1 MAFTQYTNLDFDQI
15 KAQIKDY
22 LRTNSNFTDFDFE
35 GSNFSVLI
43 DTLAY
48 NTYINSFNANLLAN
62 ESFLDS
68 ATLRENVI
76 SLARNIGYVPR
87 SKTASRAQIYFTVE
101 LEGENPD
108 STLDQRLKTIY
119 LKPGL
124 VCVGKSNDTT
134 FTFSLT
140 EDISAPAKI
149 SRVVGEGSARRN
161 IYSAEFGTAE
171 NPIEIVQGSYLQR
184 EFTYLGNQD
193 QRFIL
198 ENSSIDSSTIKV
210 IVGSSNADIGSA
222 FGMPWRKV
230 DNIVNVDN
238 KSEIYFLQEITDE
251 KQEIIFGDGIIGKQL
266 GGSGIGA
273 FNADGNPLTN
283 NKILVRYIVCDGEEG
298 NGASQFD
305 FQGGFLDK
313 HPDVIGAN
321 SLKPYGN
328 VSINTVQGASNGA
341 EVENLASIKYYAP
354 RLYSSQYRAV
364 TSTDYES
371 IIETIYPST
380 ESVAV
385 VGGEELSPPQ
395 FGKVQISIKPKNGT
409 YVSDFD
415 KLQIKNKLKN
425 YAVAGINAD
434 IVDLKVL
441 YVELHS
447 TVYYN
452 TAQNSNGNSL
462 KGRIVNALET
472 YANNIDINKFGGRFK
487 YSKILQLI
495 DRVDDSITSNITKV
509 IIRRDLKVLKNQFA
523 QYELCFGNRFYINPE
538 GFNIK
543 STGFTINGSTSILFL
558 TDVPNKK
565 VDGTLDGSGKGT
577 LSAISRNQKDEL
589 NVIVKSIGTI
599 DYVKGEIILN
609 TVNITSTIAS
619 NDLIEI
625 QAFPDSNDV
634 IGLKDLYLNFNTSNT
649 TINMIKDVI
658 ASGEDVSGVVF
669 SRDYY
674 TSSYSNGEL
683 ERK

>member
-1 MAFTQYTNLDFDQI
+1 MAFTQYTSLDFDEI

-22 LRTNSNFTDFDFE
+22 LRSNSNFTDFDFE

-48 NTYINSFNANLLAN
+48 NTYLNSFNANLLAN

-87 SKTASRAQIYFTVE
+87 SKTAARASVWFTVE
-101 LEGENPD
+101 VEGEDPNV
-108 STLDQRLKTIY
+108 STERLKRVY

-124 VCVGKSNDTT
+124 ICVGQTNDTS
-134 FTFSLT
+134 FRFSVT
-140 EDISAPAKI
+140 ELHSAPA
-149 SRVVGEGSARRN
+149 VVDRLENGRN
-161 IYSAEFGTAE
+161 IYKAQFGSPTE
-171 NPIEIVQGSYLQR
+171 PIEIVQGTFLSRTFLYVAN
-184 EFTYLGNQD
+184 ED

-198 ENSSIDSSTIKV
+198 DNPDIDTSTITV
-210 IVGSSNADIGSA
+210 NVGSKDQDDIGA
-222 FGMPWRKV
+222 PIGTEWKRV
-230 DNIVNVDN
+230 DNIVNVN
-238 KSEIYFLQEITDE
+238 NNSEIYFLQEISDE
-251 KQEIIFGDGIIGKQL
+251 KHEILFGDGIVGKKLGSEAIGKENTT
-266 GGSGIGA
+266 GT
-273 FNADGNPLTN
+273 PLSN
-283 NKILVRYIVCDGEEG
+283 DKVIVNYIVCDGEDG

-305 FQGGFLDK
+305 FQGGFLDGDPTLVGTK
-313 HPDVIGAN
+313 SI
-321 SLKPYGN
+321 KPFS
-328 VSINTVQGASNGA
+328 SIAVNTVRGSGNGA
-341 EVENLASIKYYAP
+341 EIENLSSIKYYAP

-364 TSTDYES
+364 TARDYEA
-371 IIETIYPST
+371 IIESIYPRT
-380 ESVAV
+380 ESVSV
-385 VGGEELSPPQ
+385 VGGEELNPPQ

-452 TAQNSNGNSL
+452 SAYNSNPAGL
-462 KGRIVNALET
+462 KANVTAALDT
-472 YANNIDINKFGGRFK
+472 YSNNIDINKFGGRFK

-509 IIRRDLKVLKNQFA
+509 IVRRDMKVLTNQFA
-523 QYELCFGNRFYINPE
+523 QYELCFGNRFHINPE

-543 STGFTINGSTSILFL
+543 STGFKINGSNSILYL
-558 TDVPNKK
+558 TDVPNKNPN
-565 VDGTLDGSGKGT
+565 GSLDGSNKGV
-577 LSAISRNQKDEL
+577 LSAITRSQTDEL
-589 NVIVKSIGTI
+589 KVIVKSVGTV
-599 DYVKGEIILN
+599 DYIKGEIILN
-609 TVNITSTIAS
+609 TINITETVAANEI
-619 NDLIEI
+619 IEI
-625 QAFPDSNDV
+625 QAFPESNDV
-634 IGLKDLYLNFNTSNT
+634 LGLKDLYLTFNTSNT
-649 TINMIKDVI
+649 TINMVKDVI

-674 TSSYSNGEL
+674 TSSYANGEL